1 MPCYSIT
8 YRESGF
14 MLKKLLKIISYGGK
28 NEIAS
33 RNGVQDMQ
41 YATIGQ
47 KLIFSFN
54 KK

>member
-1 MPCYSIT
+1 MLQHHVPWKWFYAEEIT
-8 YRESGF
+8 EDY
-14 MLKKLLKIISYGGK
+14 LLRRKK